1 MTRYGLFLQI
11 FFAKLAMS
19 MIGPFTILGPI
30 LGFPLILIYSIGIS
44 FFGIRSIVKNIL
56 YSILGII
63 ILMSILYKA
72 FPMLLIGIIFH
83 SIGIIIGIFGS
94 SFLVAKYNTKSEK

>member
-1 MTRYGLFLQI
+1 MTQYGLFLQI
-11 FFAKLAMS
+11 FFANLAMS
-19 MIGPFTILGPI
+19 MIGPFTVLGPM

-44 FFGIRSIVKNIL
+44 FLGVKSTIKNIL

-63 ILMSILYKA
+63 IILITLYKG

-83 SIGIIIGIFGS
+83 SVGIIAGIFVS